1 MNAAIYCRV
10 STEDE
15 AQRVSLDAQ
24 IVEAKAAVSRQGW
37 SLTREYV
44 DRGRSGVRVEQRD
57 AYLQMLQD
65 MQKKK
70 FDVIVVK
77 TLDRLMRSA
86 KDWYLFVDALSR
98 NGVRLYFYMEKK
110 FYRMDDALLVG
121 IKAIL
126 AEEFSRDLSKKAN
139 KAHASRRG
147 KGKAILA
154 STAWGFDVT
163 AGAVQINEEE
173 ARIIRKAFL
182 GCAVGMS
189 IAQIVALLKAE
200 GFCLAE
206 STVGGWLRNPL
217 YKGVAVM
224 NKVHYD
230 FDRKQFVRYDEK
242 KWVYVK
248 DAVPAIVSEE
258 LWEQAQRELDSR
270 CLIVDGRK
278 VGKRKWKS
286 PLSGKIWCGQC
297 GSLYWYRK
305 GKIDKWVCSA
315 YIRNGKKACGNRS
328 LVCAEQD
335 AEMREQAERLLI
347 CKDEVAAAA
356 MEILQESL
364 AEKNDSILVK
374 LGDLEKRKA
383 NLEDGY
389 ERGLV
394 AEDIFQKKIAELER
408 QVQEQRQRIELD
420 LGQEDRKGRLKELEE
435 VVRGIVSVEM
445 SLAFL
450 YEQVE
455 KVIVNPEGYEVKYK
469 LPLPI

>member
-15 AQRVSLDAQ
+15 VQRVSLDAQ
-24 IVEAKAAVSRQGW
+24 IVEAKTAVRGQGW
-37 SLTREYV
+37 SLTGEYV
-44 DRGRSGVRVEQRD
+44 DRGKSGVSVEQRE

-77 TLDRLMRSA
+77 SLDRLMRSA
-86 KDWYLFVDALSR
+86 KDWYLFVDALAK
-98 NGVRLYFYMEKK
+98 NCVRLYFYMEKK

-147 KGKAILA
+147 KGKVVLT

-163 AGAVQINEEE
+163 SGAVQINEEE
-173 ARIIRKAFL
+173 ARIIRKAFQS
-182 GCAVGMS
+182 CAGGMS
-189 IAQIVALLKAE
+189 IAQIVALLKAD
-200 GFCLAE
+200 GVRLAE

-242 KWVYVK
+242 KWVYAK
-248 DAVPAIVSEE
+248 DAIPAIVSDE
-258 LWEQAQRELDSR
+258 LWERAQRELDCR
-270 CLIVDGRK
+270 CLIVDGKK
-278 VGKRKWKS
+278 VGKRKGKT

-297 GSLYWYRK
+297 GSLYWHRQ
-305 GKIDKWVCSA
+305 GRVDKWVCSA

-328 LVCAEQD
+328 LVCSELD
-335 AEMREQAERLLI
+335 AKMREQAERLLI
-347 CKDEVAAAA
+347 CKDEVSAAA
-356 MEILQESL
+356 MEILQASL
-364 AEKNDSILVK
+364 AEKNDSGSTRLE
-374 LGDLEKRKA
+374 DLEKRKA
-383 NLEDGY
+383 NLKDGY

-394 AEDIFQKKIAELER
+394 AEDIFQKKLTELER
-408 QVQEQRQRIELD
+408 QVQEQRQRTESD
-420 LGQEDRKGRLKELEE
+420 LEQEDQKGRLKELEE
-435 VVRGIVSVEM
+435 AVREIVSVEM

-455 KVIVNPEGYEVKYK
+455 RIIVNPEGYEVKYK